1 MILSKR
7 ERYIAIAT
15 VLVVGVLGLDFFIVS
30 PLFARSRD
38 VGEQID
44 KASAD
49 IAKQQKDIKNA
60 KAARNKWTEV
70 SGNTIK
76 RDASE
81 VESQVYSAVQ
91 EWGREARMSLAFR
104 NERTEKEKGF
114 TKITYVL
121 TGNGG
126 MEQIS
131 RFLHQIQTAKIP
143 VRIVDLS
150 VGTRGKE
157 GVDELVLTVKIAS
170 IFQQPENDNRPK
182 PAAAQGTTRAAAA
195 AVAQPRSDER

>member
-7 ERYIAIAT
+7 ERYIAILT
-15 VLVVGVLGLDFFIVS
+15 ISVVAILALDWFIVS
-30 PLFARSRD
+30 PLFARSRE
-38 VGEQID
+38 VGDLID
-44 KASAD
+44 KASQE
-49 IAKQQKDIKNA
+49 IVKEQKDIKNA
-60 KAARNKWTEV
+60 KAARKKWTDV

-91 EWGREARMSLAFR
+91 EWGRDARISLAFR

-121 TGNGG
+121 TGNGS

-131 RFLHQIQTAKIP
+131 RFLFQVQTARIP
-143 VRIVDLS
+143 VRIVDLQ
-150 VGTRGKE
+150 VGTRGRE
-157 GVDELVLTVKIAS
+157 GVDDLALTVKIAS
-170 IFQQPENDNRPK
+170 IFQQPDADNRPK
-182 PAAAQGTTRAAAA
+182 PAA
-195 AVAQPRSDER
+195 QPQPKDTSVSWIER

>member
-7 ERYIAIAT
+7 ERYIAILT
-15 VLVVGVLGLDFFIVS
+15 ISVVGILGVDFFIVS
-30 PLFARSRD
+30 PLFARSRE
-38 VGEQID
+38 VGDLID
-44 KASAD
+44 RANQD
-49 IAKQQKDIKNA
+49 IIKQQKDLKNV
-60 KAARNKWTEV
+60 KAARNKWTQV

-91 EWGREARMSLAFR
+91 EWGRDARISLAFR

-121 TGNGG
+121 TGNGS

-131 RFLHQIQTAKIP
+131 RFLYQVQTARIP
-143 VRIVDLS
+143 VRIVDLQI
-150 VGTRGKE
+150 GIRGRE
-157 GVDELVLTVKIAS
+157 GVDDLALTVKVAS
-170 IFQQPENDNRPK
+170 IFQQPETDNRPK
-182 PAAAQGTTRAAAA
+182 PAA
-195 AVAQPRSDER
+195 QPQPKDTSVSWIER